1 MDLQLIEW
9 AGSLTGLAGSALLAA
24 NIRISKFGWW
34 LFTVSN
40 LFMIAFSLLNGHNGL
55 LVQQSGFMVT
65 SIVGIIRSHRPEPG
79 TFKLGLR
86 YLSASRGFSKQR

>member
-40 LFMIAFSLLNGHNGL
+40 LFMIAFSLLNGHNKAD
-55 LVQQSGFMVT
+55 S
-65 SIVGIIRSHRPEPG
+65 
-79 TFKLGLR
+79 
-86 YLSASRGFSKQR
+86 